1 MDIANCSSVPA
12 ATWYQP
18 GTLTW
23 MLYRSDTDHPCT
35 VVAARI
41 FTNGPEPWA
50 RVTDAAKWIKVHDET
65 CMLPFSVQKPDV
77 WQAAV
82 PVGGTQL
89 IDADVINKIPHSLRA
104 SIPPEEIITRH
115 ASTKP
120 DGTCAEHEGLTTCF
134 ALGDSVWICA
144 QKSAATLPQVV
155 MGRIFTTSNVFWTR
169 VPQWKLWFHV
179 TDAASFRIITHNPP
193 PRWTHVPLTDAID
206 RPPSNVLQQM
216 PPYLLEQV
224 PAEEGGRLC
233 GAGPMVPRAALVT
246 PGPQNA
252 QQTNTDA
259 ATCATPANH
268 APHPPPPPPRINQED
283 LQASHNATTP
293 SADLFANAAAS
304 SAPPQTDRRT
314 FPPNRNPSH

>member
-1 MDIANCSSVPA
+1 MPGRTFSFEINRTSSAPA

-89 IDADVINKIPHSLRA
+89 IDAEVINKIPHNLRA

-144 QKSAATLPQVV
+144 QKSAATPPQVV
-155 MGRIFTTSNVFWTR
+155 MGRIFTTTNVFWTR

-179 TDAASFRIITHNPP
+179 TDAASFRSSHITHP
-193 PRWTHVPLTDAID
+193 HVGHTSRSPT
-206 RPPSNVLQQM
+206 
-216 PPYLLEQV
+216 
-224 PAEEGGRLC
+224 
-233 GAGPMVPRAALVT
+233 
-246 PGPQNA
+246 
-252 QQTNTDA
+252 
-259 ATCATPANH
+259 
-268 APHPPPPPPRINQED
+268 
-283 LQASHNATTP
+283 
-293 SADLFANAAAS
+293 
-304 SAPPQTDRRT
+304 RRT
-314 FPPNRNPSH
+314 DLPTTYSNRCLHISSSRSPWKKEDVCARWYPEQHW